1 MTDHPV
7 RITGHLSFEA
17 SHLLCDGLEP
27 RKGHP
32 RRVSD
37 WEIHPVYDI
46 EVCRNKSLR
55 SCTITNDAKWISLA
69 DFEAEY
75 LTTEEE

>member
-1 MTDHPV
+1 MDHPV
-7 RITGHLSFEA
+7 RITGHLFVDA
-17 SHLLCDGLEP
+17 SHLPCDGLEP

-46 EVCRNKSLR
+46 EVCRNKPLR
-55 SCTITNDAKWISLA
+55 SCRITNDAKWMSLA
-69 DFEAEY
+69 GFEAEY